1 MNWVPGI
8 NQDIQRQGD
17 SVHILGV
24 IPARGGSKG
33 VKDKN
38 ILDLN
43 GKPLIGYTI
52 EAALISKFLDR
63 IIVSTDSDKIANVVK
78 DMYKD
83 KIEVIKRPAELAK
96 DDSPIEEA
104 LLHTVEYLE
113 QKEKYITDITVW
125 MQANVPIR
133 RKGIIDEAI
142 EKLINSD
149 ADSCVTCYE
158 ADQIPEA
165 MKIIN
170 EKGRLISVVKDINGI
185 RRQEFP
191 KRYLLD
197 GSVVVLKTENL
208 FKTRGIRKGHIYLG
222 KEIIPIIQ
230 EKKMYLIEIDIPNDI
245 LLVKYYM
252 EQINAEEQ

>member
-1 MNWVPGI
+1 M
-8 NQDIQRQGD
+8 
-17 SVHILGV
+17 HILGV

-52 EAALISKFLDR
+52 EVALASELLDR
-63 IIVSTDSDKIANVVK
+63 VIVSTDSDKIANIVK
-78 DMYKD
+78 NIYKD
-83 KIEVIKRPAELAK
+83 KIEVIKRPPEFAK

-104 LLHTVEYLE
+104 LLHAIEYLE
-113 QKEKYITDITVW
+113 QKEKYKTDIIVW

-133 RKGIIDEAI
+133 RKGIVDEVI
-142 EKLINSD
+142 EKLVNSD
-149 ADSCVTCYE
+149 ADSCVTCYGV
-158 ADQIPEA
+158 DQISEA

-170 EKGRLISVVKDINGI
+170 EKGRLVSIVKDINGI

-197 GSVVVLKTENL
+197 GSVIALRAENL

-222 KEIIPIIQ
+222 EEIIPIIQ
-230 EKKMYLIEIDIPNDI
+230 KKKMYSVELDTPEDVSLI
-245 LLVKYYM
+245 KYYI
-252 EQINAEEQ
+252 EKINPKER